1 MVILKTRD
9 QKVSELLNVFK
20 LPSVDYTKGYQAK
33 TRAKLV
39 GGSAVCIE
47 ATRLNAV
54 NDLLTMTRR
63 LVW

>member
-33 TRAKLV
+33 TRAELV

-47 ATRLNAV
+47 GTRLNAV
-54 NDLLTMTRR
+54 NDLLRMTRR